1 MFANGWIY
9 AINTFAYIWIMTI
22 HERIKQ
28 IATTEDLSIAA
39 FEKEIGVNQNS
50 LSASLRRESSISH
63 EVIAKISKR
72 FPNYS
77 LNWLVLG
84 KQQSPKEE
92 LLDKVKKLVNGK

>member
-1 MFANGWIY
+1 
-9 AINTFAYIWIMTI
+9 MTI
-22 HERIKQ
+22 HERILEIIKK
-28 IATTEDLSIAA
+28 EGLSITV

-84 KQQSPKEE
+84 KHQSPKED
-92 LLDKVKKLVNGK
+92 LLDKVRKLVNGK